1 MRPLQMKN
9 IINLFLLLCT
19 VIGTCQ
25 SPELVVNSNG
35 DEYGELEI
43 VGDFLYRGGLDHEI
57 ARTDIST
64 DTFTTELIATG
75 TASEISLRMAVSD
88 DGTEVFLNEFGS
100 KIRSAT
106 ITSGVS
112 TLQDLLE
119 EDIEVVGMDYHEGQL
134 YFTTTAPQILRLDPI
149 NPESSLSLIYDPASV
164 LPIYNTH
171 IADGF
176 LYYSTQDSFNEPIT
190 YEIFRLDLSENEPAP
205 EFITT
210 TPERIWSITTVG
222 DFLYLLSDSNVTV
235 YRTTIS
241 NPQNE
246 APLYLEVPVSNTQD
260 VFSIAHDGDFLYYS
274 ALGGAGGIYRITDEV
289 LGLDVPQDI
298 AVQVYPVPAQ
308 QWLTISGIEVTQN
321 RSFMII
327 NMLGQVV
334 VNDILTANSR
344 QINIS
349 QLATGAYYFKIE
361 GQEALRFLKN

>member
-1 MRPLQMKN
+1 MKFLSA
-9 IINLFLLLCT
+9 LFLLLWT
-19 VIGTCQ
+19 VLAHSQ
-25 SPELVVNSNG
+25 NPELVVSSNG
-35 DEYGELEI
+35 DEYGELQI
-43 VGDFLYRGGLDHEI
+43 VGNFLYRGGLDHEI
-57 ARTDIST
+57 ARIDIST

-88 DGTEVFLNEFGS
+88 DGNEVFLNEFGS

-106 ITSGVS
+106 ITSGVA

-119 EDIEVVGMDYHEGQL
+119 EDLEVVGMDYYEGQL
-134 YFTTTAPQILRLDPI
+134 YFTTTAAQILRLDPI
-149 NPESSLSLIYDPASV
+149 NPESSLSLVYDPASV

-210 TPERIWSITTVG
+210 TPERIWSITTVE

-235 YRTTIS
+235 YRTATS

-260 VFSIAHDGDFLYYS
+260 VFSIAHDGDFLYYT
-274 ALGGAGGIYRITDEV
+274 ALGGAGGIYRITDEI
-289 LGLDVPQDI
+289 LGLDVPQDN
-298 AVQVYPVPAQ
+298 AVQIYPVPSQ
-308 QWLTISGIEVTQN
+308 QWLTISDQEVTQN

-327 NMLGQVV
+327 NMLGQVII
-334 VNDILTANSR
+334 NDNLTSNFR
-344 QINIS
+344 QIDIS
-349 QLATGAYYFKIE
+349 QLETGAYYIKIE

>member
-1 MRPLQMKN
+1 MIQ
-9 IINLFLLLCT
+9 
-19 VIGTCQ
+19 
-25 SPELVVNSNG
+25 
-35 DEYGELEI
+35 
-43 VGDFLYRGGLDHEI
+43 
-57 ARTDIST
+57 
-64 DTFTTELIATG
+64 
-75 TASEISLRMAVSD
+75 
-88 DGTEVFLNEFGS
+88 
-100 KIRSAT
+100 
-106 ITSGVS
+106 
-112 TLQDLLE
+112 
-119 EDIEVVGMDYHEGQL
+119 
-134 YFTTTAPQILRLDPI
+134 LDPT
-149 NPESSLSLIYDPASV
+149 NPESSLSLVYDPASA
-164 LPIYNTH
+164 LPIFNTH
-171 IADGF
+171 IAEGF

-190 YEIFRLDLSENEPAP
+190 YEIFSLDLSENEPAP
-205 EFITT
+205 EFVTS

-260 VFSIAHDGDFLYYS
+260 VFSIAHDGDFLYYT

-298 AVQVYPVPAQ
+298 AVQVYPVPSQ
-308 QWLTISGIEVTQN
+308 QWLTISGLEVTQN